1 MRPPSKPSSTA
12 SAASGMACDEDPP
25 HVRGAPAPRRRRPVK
40 GRGTQEL
47 VVTIDGPAGAGK
59 SATARALAQR
69 LGYRLVDTGAL
80 YRALAWAVS
89 ASGVDPGDPSALG
102 AVLERTRVELEGDRV
117 LVDGR
122 DVSGEI
128 RTPEISRLTSEL
140 TALAPVREK
149 MTPLQRELAV
159 GGGVILEG
167 RDTGT
172 VVWPRAEVKFYL
184 DADLETRARRRQRDL
199 AAQGVVMDVAA
210 VAEDVAR
217 RDRQDRERALA
228 PLRKPEG
235 AAVVDTSRLSPE
247 EVVERMV
254 KVVEQARCCTG

>member
-1 MRPPSKPSSTA
+1 MRI
-12 SAASGMACDEDPP
+12 DPR
-25 HVRGAPAPRRRRPVK
+25 HARGAPAPRRRRPVK
-40 GRGTQEL
+40 GRGTHEL

-89 ASGVDPGDPSALG
+89 ASGVDPEDPSALE
-102 AVLERTRVELEGDRV
+102 AVLERTRVELVGDRV

-128 RTPEISRLTSEL
+128 RTAEISRLTSQL

-184 DADLETRARRRQRDL
+184 DADLETRARRRQQDL
-199 AAQGVVMDVAA
+199 AAQGVAMDVAA
-210 VAEDVAR
+210 VAEPTWRGAIAR
-217 RDRQDRERALA
+217 TASGRWRRSGSPRTPRSL
-228 PLRKPEG
+228 
-235 AAVVDTSRLSPE
+235 DTSRLSPE
-247 EVVERMV
+247 EVVERML
-254 KVVEQARCCTG
+254 KVVERARCCTG

>member
-1 MRPPSKPSSTA
+1 
-12 SAASGMACDEDPP
+12 MACGEDPR
-25 HVRGAPAPRRRRPVK
+25 HARGAPAPRRRRTVK
-40 GRGTQEL
+40 GRGTHEL

-184 DADLETRARRRQRDL
+184 DADLETRARRRQQDL
-199 AAQGVVMDVAA
+199 AAQGVAMDVAA

-217 RDRQDRERALA
+217 RDRQDSERVLA